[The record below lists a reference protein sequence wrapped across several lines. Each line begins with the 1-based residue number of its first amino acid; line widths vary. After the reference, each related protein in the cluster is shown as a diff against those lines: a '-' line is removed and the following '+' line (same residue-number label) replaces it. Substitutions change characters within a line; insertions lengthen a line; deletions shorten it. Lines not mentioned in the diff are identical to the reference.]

1 MNNSIL
7 ENYLTELTNNH
18 MDELLSGYE
27 IVTYTDPKD
36 IEVGLLRYKT
46 APKGKA
52 FLFKFPD
59 EDIREFHSV
68 GMKFPIKIFFFNS
81 KKEIVY
87 SAGKVNP
94 GIEIISSKV
103 PAKYVVE
110 IPWEKIKF

>member
-94 GIEIISSKV
+94 GIEIISSKI

>member
-1 MNNSIL
+1 MRKTFI
-7 ENYLTELTNNH
+7 ENYLTELTNNQ
-18 MDELLSGYE
+18 MDDLLSGYE
-27 IVTYTDPKD
+27 VITYTDPKD
-36 IEVGLLRYKT
+36 IEVGLLRYKN

-59 EDIREFHSV
+59 EDIREFQTM

-94 GIEIISSKV
+94 GIEIISSKI

-110 IPWEKIKF
+110 IP

>member
-1 MNNSIL
+1 MYKTIL
-7 ENYLTELTNNH
+7 EVYLNKITNNH
-18 MDELLSGYE
+18 MDDLLSGYE
-27 IVTYTDPKD
+27 VITYTDPKD

-46 APKGKA
+46 IPKGKA

-59 EDIREFHSV
+59 EDIRTFHTID
-68 GMKFPIKIFFFNS
+68 MKFPIKIFFFNS

-94 GIEIISSKV
+94 GKEIITSKV

-110 IPWEKIKF
+110 IP

>member
-18 MDELLSGYE
+18 MDDLLSGYE
-27 IVTYTDPKD
+27 VITYTDPKD

-59 EDIREFHSV
+59 EDIREFHSI
-68 GMKFPIKIFFFNS
+68 GMKFPIKIFFFNLHN
-81 KKEIVY
+81 EY
-87 SAGKVNP
+87 SFSDSYT
-94 GIEIISSKV
+94 I
-103 PAKYVVE
+103 
-110 IPWEKIKF
+110 

>member
-1 MNNSIL
+1 MNHKVI
-7 ENYLTELTNNH
+7 ENYLNKLSSNH
-18 MDELLSGYE
+18 MDDLLSNYE
-27 IVTYTDPKD
+27 VITFIDPDD
-36 IEVGLLRYKT
+36 IEIGLLKYNA

-59 EDIREFHSV
+59 EDIRVFHTAK
-68 GMKFPIKIFFFNS
+68 MKFPIKIFFFNS

-110 IPWEKIKF
+110 IP

>member
-7 ENYLTELTNNH
+7 EKYLTELTNNH
-18 MDELLSGYE
+18 MDDLLSGYE

-36 IEVGLLRYKT
+36 IEVGLLRYKN

-59 EDIREFHSV
+59 EDIREFHTI

-87 SAGKVNP
+87 STGKANP
-94 GIEIISSKV
+94 GIEIISSKI

-110 IPWEKIKF
+110 IP